1 MIKSKSFFLFITM
14 LLSGISLLEADIPKK
29 GRPFT
34 QYYSPSDYRAG
45 SATGNTVQDSLG
57 VFYFS
62 NDEGVLVFD
71 GIEWNLIPIKDN
83 KPVYWV
89 AINNDGKILVASTGE
104 IGYLYP
110 QSNGELV
117 YKSLLS
123 SMPEM
128 EFENVWEIA
137 TTSKEVL
144 FRSRKLLIHY
154 QNGVINP
161 MQIDEAGYDVAF
173 SVKDTVYTRVRGKGL
188 YYLDNGQLNL
198 VAGGDFFANTKL
210 NCYLPYDDKLL
221 IGKRN
226 GELYLM
232 ANGKIEPFLTEADDY
247 LGQFKLYDACIT
259 QSGNYAFCTVLKGV
273 VIIDK
278 KGKLLQVLD
287 ESAGLPEYQY
297 AFVGAAASSSLW
309 MTHAVGISRAEILSP
324 ISYFNKS
331 HGINDVVT
339 DMKIFNESLYITTL
353 KGFFQYDEK
362 KKQFVKISTGFTQ
375 EFHGLTIDN
384 NQLLVGGQ
392 DGIMTFES
400 GKLKKR
406 ANRFIHE
413 INKSIDSDLIYAGSG
428 EGGFEIIQKGKNDY
442 QGFQLEGF
450 SEQLKKIIP
459 FGNEVLLVC
468 SSGKLVFVKV
478 LEEQGQIRSKITQT
492 LNVRSFDA
500 VKIGDE
506 LLVITT
512 EGWIFFDSNGNQSEV
527 RKLPLSNDIYKIQTT
542 SDVRNNTFWV
552 CYKDKDRINYCE
564 KLLFENGE
572 LVTAT
577 DKFKSEYRI
586 NTIFRGKDNIDWF
599 GGDQGIMRFD
609 NNAKVQNKS
618 LPLYCH
624 ISKTIFN
631 NDSILSNYGFKAKSI
646 DLPYEGKSFQ
656 FNYYSDQSFA
666 KKDEIMFQ
674 YKLIGLNKEWSS
686 WTNKS
691 SKEYSNLNPEEYIF
705 QVRAKNDLGIISNI
719 DQLQFVISPPWY
731 LSIYSFF
738 GYSILVVLASFGYTR
753 WRTNNLKKSKKMLS
767 ELIQGRTI
775 EVELQKQSIEEQKE
789 VLKQANATKDQLFSI
804 IGHDL
809 RGPLSSIQGIT
820 ELIRHYRSEK
830 QPEKVDELILNMNDS
845 VKRLSHLLD
854 NLLSWALNE
863 SGNFKLKKEEVNL
876 NFLLKEVVGI
886 FKETAISKNIII
898 RLEVVEKLILKADRN
913 SLGTILRNLVGN
925 AIKFTNN
932 EGEVVIAAQSKKS
945 SIVIEISDNGI
956 GISEN
961 KLEDIFELD
970 NSSYG
975 TSNEKGT
982 GLGLVLVKDFMD
994 KNKGQLAVKSDV
1006 DEGTTFILTF
1016 PTL

>member
-1 MIKSKSFFLFITM
+1 VIKSISFFLFITM
-14 LLSGISLLEADIPKK
+14 LHSGVSLVQADIPKK

-45 SATGNTVQDSLG
+45 SGTSNAVQDSLG

-71 GIEWNLIPIKDN
+71 GIEWSLIPIKNN

-123 SMPEM
+123 SSADM

-137 TTSKEVL
+137 ITSKEVL

-188 YYLDNGQLNL
+188 YYLDNGQLKL
-198 VAGGDFFANTKL
+198 VARGEFFADTKL
-210 NCYLPYDDKLL
+210 NCYLPYEDKLL

-232 ANGKIEPFLTEADDY
+232 AKGKIEPFITEADGY
-247 LGQFKLYDACIT
+247 LKEHKLYDACIT
-259 QSGNYAFCTVLKGV
+259 QSGDYAFCTTLSGV

-278 KGKLLQVLD
+278 EGKLLQVLD
-287 ESAGLPEYQY
+287 ESSGLPDYQY
-297 AFVGAAASSSLW
+297 SFVGAAGLSSLW

-331 HGINDVVT
+331 HGITAVVT
-339 DMKIFNESLYITTL
+339 DLKIFNESLYITTL
-353 KGFFQYDEK
+353 KGFFQYNEK
-362 KKQFVKISTGFTQ
+362 NKQFVKLSDGFTQ
-375 EFHGLTIDN
+375 EFHGLSIDN
-384 NQLLVGGQ
+384 NQLLVVGH
-392 DGIMTFES
+392 DGIMTFKS
-400 GKLKKR
+400 GKLVRR
-406 ANRFIHE
+406 AKRFIHE
-413 INKSIDSDLIYAGSG
+413 LNKSIDTDLMYAGSG
-428 EGGFEIIQKGKNDY
+428 EGGFEIIKKGKKDY
-442 QGFQLEGF
+442 QAFQLEGF
-450 SEQLKKIIP
+450 SERLKKIIP
-459 FGNEVLLVC
+459 FGKEVVLVC
-468 SSGKLVFVKV
+468 TSGKLVFVDV
-478 LEEQGQIRSKITQT
+478 QEERLQIESKIMKT
-492 LNVRSFDA
+492 LNIGSFDA
-500 VKIGDE
+500 VKIEDE
-506 LLVITT
+506 LLVVAK
-512 EGWIFFDSNGNQSEV
+512 EGWSILESNGNQSEINA
-527 RKLPLSNDIYKIQTT
+527 LPISNDIYKVQIT
-542 SDVRNNTFWV
+542 SDVQNNTFWV
-552 CYKDKDRINYCE
+552 CYKDEDRINYCE

-572 LVTAT
+572 LVTTT

-586 NTIFRGKDNIDWF
+586 NTILRGKDNIDWF

-609 NNAKVQNKS
+609 NNAKVQNKT

-646 DLPYEGKSFQ
+646 DLPYEGKSLQ
-656 FNYYSDQSFA
+656 FNYYSDQSFV

-674 YKLIGLNKEWSS
+674 YKLTGLDKEWSS
-686 WTNKS
+686 WSNKS
-691 SKEYSNLNPEEYIF
+691 SKEYSNLNPNKYIF
-705 QVRAKNDLGIISNI
+705 QVRAKNGLGSISNI
-719 DQLQFVISPPWY
+719 DALSFVISPPWY

-753 WRTNNLKKSKKMLS
+753 WRTINLKRSKIMLS
-767 ELIQGRTI
+767 KLIQGRTI

-789 VLKQANATKDQLFSI
+789 VLRQANATKDQLFSI

-809 RGPLSSIQGIT
+809 RGPLNSIQGLT

-830 QPEKVDELILNMNDS
+830 KSEKVDELMRHMNDS

-854 NLLSWALNE
+854 NLLSWALNQ
-863 SGNFKLKKEEVNL
+863 SGNFKSKIEEINL
-876 NFLLKEVVGI
+876 SFLLQEVEGI
-886 FKETAISKNIII
+886 FKETAIAKNINIKLI
-898 RLEVVEKLILKADRN
+898 VEEKLILRADQN
-913 SLGTILRNLVGN
+913 SLATILRNLVGN
-925 AIKFTNN
+925 AIKFTNAQ
-932 EGEVVIAAQSKKS
+932 GEIVINAQTKEE
-945 SIVIEISDNGI
+945 SISIEISDNGV
-956 GISEN
+956 GIPEN

-982 GLGLVLVKDFMD
+982 GLGLVLVKEFMD
-994 KNKGQLAVKSDV
+994 KNNGQLAVKSNL
-1006 DEGTTFILTF
+1006 DEGTKFILTF
-1016 PTL
+1016 PKL